1 MIKLLLL
8 IAIVFVVIWFVRG
21 GRSVGRSSGRNEDE
35 ARRAGGQPQPP
46 APQDMVECPVCRV
59 HLPRID
65 ALPGPDGQL
74 YCCAEHR
81 QRAAG

>member
-1 MIKLLLL
+1 MIKILLV
-8 IAIVFVVIWFVRG
+8 IAVVFAVIWFLRG
-21 GRSVGRSSGRNEDE
+21 
-35 ARRAGGQPQPP
+35 ARTASRGEGEPKRPAAPP

-59 HLPRID
+59 HLPRAD

-81 QRAAG
+81 QRAG